1 MHVIF
6 WILSQDHYNLV
17 QYKNHIASA
26 FHTNHFKGLSRG
38 MYMTSTDGHTD
49 EEIRKIYNFK
59 NIAVVGMSRD
69 PAKAAHFV
77 PKYMIEMGYNIIPV
91 NPSAAEILGK
101 RTYSRVSDIKSEVDI
116 VDVFRPSE
124 DVYPV
129 VEDSIK
135 KPGIRVIWLQE
146 GIHNSNAE
154 KIAQESNIDFV
165 FNRCIMAEHMR
176 LFNDD

>member
-1 MHVIF
+1 
-6 WILSQDHYNLV
+6 
-17 QYKNHIASA
+17 
-26 FHTNHFKGLSRG
+26 
-38 MYMTSTDGHTD
+38 
-49 EEIRKIYNFK
+49 
-59 NIAVVGMSRD
+59 MSRD

-77 PKYMIEMGYNIIPV
+77 PKYMIEMGYNVIPV